1 MKSGILLLLLLTSFS
16 VTSVKAQHSI
26 AREWNEV
33 LLEAIR
39 TDFARPTVHARNLFH
54 ISTAMYDAWAI
65 YDDDA
70 QPFFLGNKVG
80 EFNVPFSGLESIG
93 DIKENQEE
101 AISFAAYRLLKHRF
115 EFSPGAEKSIP
126 LFDSLMIALSYDTT
140 FISTDYSTGSS
151 AALGNYIAK
160 QIIEFG
166 LQDGSNEI
174 FGYGN
179 LYYTPV
185 NPPLDP
191 VFPGNP
197 DIMNPNRWQPLKFGS
212 FIDQSGNPLPTD
224 IPKFVGAEWG
234 QVVPFSLKEDDLT
247 IYNGDD
253 FDHWVYYDPGPP
265 PYLDTTGVNGSE
277 EYRWNFSLVSTWS
290 SHLDPTDE
298 VLWDISPGAIGNNST
313 FPETF
318 EEYKEYYDLING
330 GDPGTGWDSNPVN
343 NQPYQSQLVP
353 RADYARVLAEF
364 WADGPDSETPP
375 GHWFTILNYVSDHP
389 EFEKKYKGEGDVLD
403 DLEWDVKSYFLLGG
417 TMHDSAIAA
426 WGIKGWYDYI
436 RPISAIRYM
445 ADKGQSSDSELPNY
459 HPLGIPLI
467 PEFIELISE
476 DDPLVIERDSIEL
489 INTIKLRAWKNH
501 FEIENPDTSTAG
513 VGWIPAGEWWSYQ
526 RPTFVTP
533 PFAGYISGHS
543 TFSRAAAEMMTFL
556 TGGEFFPGG
565 IGEFLAPKNEFLVFE
580 NGPSVDVK
588 LQWATYR
595 DASDQTSL
603 SRIWGGIHPPA
614 DDIKGRLIGIEIA
627 KESTELADQYF
638 SGMLVSTS
646 SSSTTVSSSSLD
658 VYPNPVQR
666 GIPLKI
672 QLNKYSSNTEIKM
685 YNLLGQLVS
694 NQQVGNGQFFNFNTS
709 SLSNGFYLLQI
720 KGESLNLT
728 KKVLIIR

>member
-1 MKSGILLLLLLTSFS
+1 MKFRSVLLFLALLIS
-16 VTSVKAQHSI
+16 VAPVKAQHSV

-39 TDFARPTVHARNLFH
+39 ADFARPTVHARNLFH
-54 ISTAMYDAWAI
+54 ISAAMYDAWAV
-65 YDDDA
+65 YDELA
-70 QPFFLGNKVG
+70 KPFFLGNTTG
-80 EFNVPFSGLESIG
+80 EFSIPFSGIESVG
-93 DIKENQEE
+93 DIKESQKET
-101 AISFAAYRLLKHRF
+101 ISFVAYRILKHRF
-115 EFSPGAEKSIP
+115 KFSPGAKSSVP

-140 FISTDYSTGSS
+140 LISTDYSTGSP
-151 AALGNYIAK
+151 AALGNYIAE
-160 QIIEFG
+160 QVIEFG
-166 LQDGSNEI
+166 LQDGSSEI

-179 LYYTPV
+179 LYYSPV

-197 DIMNPNRWQPLKFGS
+197 DLVNPDRWQPLKFGS
-212 FIDQSGNPLPTD
+212 FIDQSGNQLPTD
-224 IPKFVGAEWG
+224 IPKFIGAEWG
-234 QVVPFSLKEDDLT
+234 QVVPFSLKESDLKT
-247 IYNGDD
+247 YNRGG
-253 FDHWVYYDPGPP
+253 FDYRVYYDPGAP
-265 PYLDTTGVNGSE
+265 PYLDTTGVVNSD
-277 EYRWNFSLVSTWS
+277 EYKWNFSLVSVWS
-290 SHLDPTDE
+290 SHLDPEDE

-318 EEYKEYYDLING
+318 SEYKEYYDLTEG
-330 GDPGTGWDSNPVN
+330 GDPGTGWDTNPVT
-343 NQPYQSQLVP
+343 NQPYESQLVP

-389 EFEKKYKGEGDVLD
+389 EFEKRYKGEGEIIDN
-403 DLEWDVKSYFLLGG
+403 LEWDVKSYFLLGG

-436 RPISAIRYM
+436 RPISALRYM
-445 ADKGQSSDSELPNY
+445 TDKGQSSDSLLPNY
-459 HPLGIPLI
+459 HPSGVPLL
-467 PEFIELISE
+467 PGFIELIDE
-476 DDPLVIERDSIEL
+476 DDPLVTERDSTEL
-489 INTIKLRAWKNH
+489 IGTIKLKAWRNH
-501 FEIENPDTSTAG
+501 FEVEDPDTSTAG
-513 VGWIPAGEWWSYQ
+513 VGWIPGGEWWSYQ

-556 TGGEFFPGG
+556 TGDEFFPGG
-565 IGEFLAPKNEFLVFE
+565 IGEFNAPKNEFLIFE
-580 NGPSVDVK
+580 NGPSVDVT

-638 SGMLVSTS
+638 SGMIVSTS
-646 SSSTTVSSSSLD
+646 SSSPVSTSPSFD

-666 GIPLKI
+666 GVPLKI
-672 QLNKYSSNTEIKM
+672 QLNKYSSNIEIRM

-694 NQQVGNGQFFNFNTS
+694 SQQAGSGQFFNLNTS

-720 KGESLNLT
+720 KSQSLNLT